1 VKGSNS
7 SIIPYIAGSLKST
20 DEIREET
27 EQMARRNWQEIKPG
41 QLLQITQPA
50 SHLGLQPF
58 DPPVIVMVLDT
69 AVRSWATSNIMLMT
83 KAASG
88 ELTAVSLGWLNAV
101 EGGMH
106 FFPVLYEGQLATLS
120 VWANDDGWQP
130 VECN

>member
-1 VKGSNS
+1 VKGSNG
-7 SIIPYIAGSLKST
+7 SIIPYVAGSLKST
-20 DEIREET
+20 EGNREET

-41 QLLQITQPA
+41 MLLQITQPA
-50 SHLGLQPF
+50 CHIGLQPF
-58 DPPVIVMVLDT
+58 DSPVIVMVLDT

-88 ELTAVSLGWLNAV
+88 ELTAGWLDAV

-106 FFPVLYEGQLATLS
+106 FLPCLYEGQLATLA
-120 VWANDDGWQP
+120 VWGNDDGWQP